1 VNTPTPTTRTRKEAM
16 TVDIYPD
23 RKLALAIAAGFLVII
38 AGLILL
44 AVL

>member
-1 VNTPTPTTRTRKEAM
+1 MDVH
-16 TVDIYPD
+16 PD
-23 RKLALAIAAGFLVII
+23 KTLALAIAAAFLVII

>member
-1 VNTPTPTTRTRKEAM
+1 M

-23 RKLALAIAAGFLVII
+23 KKLALAIVAAFLVII

-44 AVL
+44 AVAR

>member
-1 VNTPTPTTRTRKEAM
+1 MPKSVRRGQ
-16 TVDIYPD
+16 PD
-23 RKLALAIAAGFLVII
+23 KVLALAIAAAFLVII

>member
-1 VNTPTPTTRTRKEAM
+1 M

-23 RKLALAIAAGFLVII
+23 KKLALAIAAAFLVII

-44 AVL
+44 AVAR

>member
-1 VNTPTPTTRTRKEAM
+1 MA
-16 TVDIYPD
+16 VDIYPD
-23 RKLALAIAAGFLVII
+23 KKLALAIAAAFLVII

>member
-1 VNTPTPTTRTRKEAM
+1 MVGQMKPDKTP
-16 TVDIYPD
+16 
-23 RKLALAIAAGFLVII
+23 ALAIAAAFLVII